1 MSGLRALILA
11 LGGMWLALPAF
22 AAQWP
27 TIRLCYES
35 AALVPYTSAPADKRG
50 AGLII
55 ELLEAAAQQ
64 AQVRLQLHQQPW
76 KRCIHEMRQGST
88 DGIFVAVWQ
97 PDRDAWG
104 RFPGRDPRLGTAAD
118 PARALWPVQYVVIGR
133 AGGRLSWDGQRFSGV
148 RHGVAAPLGYVV
160 SQRLQA
166 LGVLASESMA
176 PPKALGMVA
185 AGRLDGYV
193 LEREIALDLLDQ
205 LQLQEQLVLLPTP
218 LLETEW
224 HLPFSHPFY
233 AAHSDVAERF
243 WRALGEQR
251 EKHGDELRRRYL
263 NR

>member
-88 DGIFVAVWQ
+88 DGIFIAVW
-97 PDRDAWG
+97 
-104 RFPGRDPRLGTAAD
+104 
-118 PARALWPVQYVVIGR
+118 
-133 AGGRLSWDGQRFSGV
+133 
-148 RHGVAAPLGYVV
+148 
-160 SQRLQA
+160 
-166 LGVLASESMA
+166 
-176 PPKALGMVA
+176 
-185 AGRLDGYV
+185 
-193 LEREIALDLLDQ
+193 
-205 LQLQEQLVLLPTP
+205 
-218 LLETEW
+218 
-224 HLPFSHPFY
+224 
-233 AAHSDVAERF
+233 
-243 WRALGEQR
+243 
-251 EKHGDELRRRYL
+251 
-263 NR
+263 